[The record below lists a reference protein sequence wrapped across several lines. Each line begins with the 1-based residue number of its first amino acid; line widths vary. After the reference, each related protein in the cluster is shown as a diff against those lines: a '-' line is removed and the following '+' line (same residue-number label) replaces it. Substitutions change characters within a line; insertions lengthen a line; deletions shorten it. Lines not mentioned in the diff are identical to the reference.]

1 MPVWDSWEIV
11 GATGRHPFVIGS
23 TTEPKLSALSFVF
36 TIVAGA
42 TSGSVCILDI
52 LRFILSTT
60 RTTFFAHRLPTVLCG
75 FVSVK
80 KVKSLVFLTGVACLC
95 SIEAVH
101 RVSRLCRRLSLFRG
115 RVLRIRGQRS
125 TPMFF
130 PDLNKP
136 DLARRK
142 NSSRQRSVQSSRVS
156 PSRYAIPMPA
166 NVIARTSVNGRSCP
180 M

>member
-11 GATGRHPFVIGS
+11 GATGCRPFVIGS

-75 FVSVK
+75 FVSVEK
-80 KVKSLVFLTGVACLC
+80 IKSLVFVTGVACLC
-95 SIEAVH
+95 SIGAVH
-101 RVSRLCRRLSLFRG
+101 QVSRRCRTLLPFRG
-115 RVLRIRGQRS
+115 RVLRIHAQLS
-125 TPMFF
+125 TSMFL

-142 NSSRQRSVQSSRVS
+142 NSRRQRSVQSSRAS
-156 PSRYAIPMPA
+156 PSRYAIPMSA
-166 NVIARTSVNGRSCP
+166 NVIAITSVNGRSCP